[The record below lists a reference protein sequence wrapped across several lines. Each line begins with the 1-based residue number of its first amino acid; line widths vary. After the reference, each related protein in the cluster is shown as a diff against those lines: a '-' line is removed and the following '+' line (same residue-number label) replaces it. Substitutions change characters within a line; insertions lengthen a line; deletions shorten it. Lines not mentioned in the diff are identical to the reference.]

1 MISRTRN
8 TTLPSMFKAKLI
20 QYRFFTPMEAR
31 SIPEI
36 VGSDVVRTPTKRHT
50 YIDYDVNRLANVCL
64 LKSAMG
70 YPIKYPDN
78 MARLTEFDIH

>member
-1 MISRTRN
+1 
-8 TTLPSMFKAKLI
+8 MFKAKLI
-20 QYRFFTPMEAR
+20 QYRLFYTHGAH

-36 VGSDVVRTPTKRHT
+36 VGSDVIRTPTKRHT

-78 MARLTEFDIH
+78 MARLTEFGIH